1 MDLFSLPYFIEVTV
15 ANYRKMIAREF
26 LHGHQVALSSQL
38 FPFSFQKCRLVSL
51 NTPLELSNL

>member
-1 MDLFSLPYFIEVTV
+1 MPYFIEVTV